1 VKVNNKFGINL
12 TVQDLFT
19 CPTVAEMS
27 KMIDELQKDGTQSN
41 KLVKSY
47 PVQLQY

>member
-1 VKVNNKFGINL
+1 MKVNNKFGINL

-41 KLVKSY
+41 ELVK
-47 PVQLQY
+47 